1 MQGLPTCRT
10 LTDLTRARDRY
21 ECILD
26 NFPPS
31 DDPFAMAQSVIQF
44 MEGSFISFAAFNISG
59 IVLIK

>member
-31 DDPFAMAQSVIQF
+31 DDPIAMAQTVVQF
-44 MEGSFISFAAFNISG
+44 AEGSFISVSAFNISG
-59 IVLIK
+59 ILL